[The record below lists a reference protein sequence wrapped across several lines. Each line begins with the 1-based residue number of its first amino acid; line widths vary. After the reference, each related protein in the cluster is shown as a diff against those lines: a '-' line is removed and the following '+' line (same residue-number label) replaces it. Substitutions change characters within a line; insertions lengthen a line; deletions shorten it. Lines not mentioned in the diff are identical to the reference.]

1 MSWSLRK
8 EKEGIFW
15 TIYFIRRKFFRHLC
29 FISMYSVLNKFQNM
43 CTFMYQKTLFH
54 TRFCLFIKSAEI
66 IHCILSLFHKND
78 KDMPDFTYKDLNTVK
93 FIIKL
98 LANQYVNLIACFPI
112 KNKKRTAMNTNIN
125 GNMIIVN
132 NFFAHWVREIEV
144 KV

>member
-1 MSWSLRK
+1 
-8 EKEGIFW
+8 
-15 TIYFIRRKFFRHLC
+15 
-29 FISMYSVLNKFQNM
+29 
-43 CTFMYQKTLFH
+43 
-54 TRFCLFIKSAEI
+54 
-66 IHCILSLFHKND
+66 
-78 KDMPDFTYKDLNTVK
+78 MPHSTYKDLNTVK